1 MFKRKITLKKAR
13 KLADCVP
20 LEIRQEMEILTDEFH
35 PIVST
40 TMPILKLGR
49 LTKNLRNYGNI
60 EDAVHAYNK

>member
-20 LEIRQEMEILTDEFH
+20 LEIRQEMDFLTGEFH
-35 PIVST
+35 PIVSA
-40 TMPILKLGR
+40 TMPMLQLECP
-49 LTKNLRNYGNI
+49 TKNLRNYGNI